1 MRAPGPPRHSEGA
14 HTTGTIIRMS
24 VGQAYGFI
32 RLRDRR
38 EVFFHRADLQEG
50 TPFNSL
56 QVGELVAFE
65 LIVDAV
71 SGPRA
76 VRVRRHARQRK

>member
-1 MRAPGPPRHSEGA
+1 MRAPGPPRPAEGA
-14 HTTGTIIRMS
+14 RTTGTITRMA

-38 EVFFHRADLQEG
+38 EVFFHRADLQED

-56 QVGELVAFE
+56 QVGDLVEFE

-76 VRVRRHARQRK
+76 VRVKRHARQRK